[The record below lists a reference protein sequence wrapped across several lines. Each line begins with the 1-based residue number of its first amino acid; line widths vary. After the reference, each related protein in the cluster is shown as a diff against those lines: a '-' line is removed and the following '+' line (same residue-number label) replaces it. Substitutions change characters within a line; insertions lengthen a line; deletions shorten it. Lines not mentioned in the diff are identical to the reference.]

1 LSAGLGAAAL
11 TFPAFASEGGTQKAE
26 QNALLG
32 ALANFATNV
41 KGNANLS
48 IPGLGSLFMGEI
60 PEQLEDWSYGM
71 RGSIKDTGRALA
83 NKRVPQFF
91 GF

>member
-1 LSAGLGAAAL
+1 
-11 TFPAFASEGGTQKAE
+11 
-26 QNALLG
+26 
-32 ALANFATNV
+32 
-41 KGNANLS
+41 
-48 IPGLGSLFMGEI
+48 MGEI